1 MNLSHLSIEQYA
13 HKFIKVKQSTL
24 FEPTKQDKVKALLQ
38 KRCPLCSCKLYQK
51 RDGTMWYCKSKRKDK
66 FIIRDSELRKYF

>member
-38 KRCPLCSCKLYQK
+38 KDALYVPVSYTKKEMEQC
-51 RDGTMWYCKSKRKDK
+51 GTVKVREKISLLFAPFRALN
-66 FIIRDSELRKYF
+66 S